1 MFKEVNCHVI
11 TFQCANLDQVGHKA
25 EAGGGTVNEGG
36 YGQNDARRLKKKKS
50 SFLCPIMSETGEN
63 GKC

>member
-1 MFKEVNCHVI
+1 M
-11 TFQCANLDQVGHKA
+11 GHKA